1 MLYGLDI
8 DKFDK
13 IVVSGPFRS
22 DTTIVS
28 ILENGKVS

>member
-1 MLYGLDI
+1 MLYGL